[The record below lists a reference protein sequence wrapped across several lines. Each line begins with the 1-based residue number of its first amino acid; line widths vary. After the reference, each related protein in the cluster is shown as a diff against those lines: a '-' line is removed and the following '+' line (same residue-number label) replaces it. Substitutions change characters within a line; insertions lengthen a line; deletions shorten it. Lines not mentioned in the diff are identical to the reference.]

1 MFDLCDFDLG
11 RVDCSLI
18 TVLVFVAIP
27 CSENAPWGFGGAA
40 HVFLVGICA
49 CWLAEQLIVSS
60 SLRSG
65 GAGRV
70 SFPHQYGC
78 TVYVYVLWPSALYL
92 HAECLNGSVRCARII
107 MYDHH
112 HLGLYTSHWDAME
125 ARCSGILGT
134 KKLFVVSD
142 NYFVISVV
150 NKR

>member
-18 TVLVFVAIP
+18 TVLACVCSSMVLVFVAIP

-60 SLRSG
+60 SLRSD

-78 TVYVYVLWPSALYL
+78 TVYVYVL
-92 HAECLNGSVRCARII
+92 
-107 MYDHH
+107 
-112 HLGLYTSHWDAME
+112 
-125 ARCSGILGT
+125 
-134 KKLFVVSD
+134 
-142 NYFVISVV
+142 
-150 NKR
+150 